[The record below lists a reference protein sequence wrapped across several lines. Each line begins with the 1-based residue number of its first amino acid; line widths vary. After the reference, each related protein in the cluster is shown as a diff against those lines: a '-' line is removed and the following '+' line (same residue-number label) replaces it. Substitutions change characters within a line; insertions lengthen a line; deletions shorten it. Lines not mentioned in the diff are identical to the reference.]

1 MTQVRKKLK
10 NKINYKIIL
19 RLLLITCL
27 GSPPDKLST
36 SEDPPPTRPPPPPG
50 CPRTSPSPSPCFNP
64 TTSPPNVTEVPR
76 LKELSQK
83 EVNKKFKKYKKIIKS
98 KRKGGKLLS
107 RSGGRSK
114 DVSYVWVILTLNSGD
129 QIQSI
134 NKTAQS

>member
-1 MTQVRKKLK
+1 MTQVRKKLEK
-10 NKINYKIIL
+10 KINYKIIL

-27 GSPPDKLST
+27 GSPPVKPST
-36 SEDPPPTRPPPPPG
+36 SQGPPPTSPPPHPG
-50 CPRTSPSPSPCFNP
+50 CPRTSPSCFNP